1 MNDEKQKKL
10 EKNTRNL
17 LETLGEDPN
26 REGLINT
33 PKRVAKAWQFLTK
46 GYTEDLDKLINNAIF
61 EGESK
66 DMVIVKN
73 IEFYS
78 LCEHHMIPFYGK
90 AHIGYIPDGKIIGL
104 SKLARIT
111 DLFSQRLQVQERL
124 TDEIK
129 DCIQETLN
137 PKGVAVVIEAQHLC
151 MQMRGVQKQHSSTT
165 TSAFSGILLKDDK
178 TYPWICIKKEPF
190 PRVFYTRR
198 VIKDGSEYF
207 GPYTNMKTV
216 MTLLGLV
223 RSLYPLRSLSLI
235 HI

>member
-1 MNDEKQKKL
+1 MNDDKRKKL
-10 EKNTRNL
+10 EANTKNL
-17 LETLGEDPN
+17 LELLGEDPS

-33 PKRVAKAWQFLTK
+33 PKRVAKAWDFLTK
-46 GYTEDLDKLINNAIF
+46 GYSENLDELINNAIF

-124 TDEIK
+124 TTQIAQ
-129 DCIQETLN
+129 CLQEVLN
-137 PKGVAVVIEAQHLC
+137 PRGVAVVLEGKHFC
-151 MQMRGVQKQHSSTT
+151 MLSRGVQKQNSIASS
-165 TSAFSGILLKDDK
+165 SSMLGIFREKESTRNEFLK
-178 TYPWICIKKEPF
+178 
-190 PRVFYTRR
+190 
-198 VIKDGSEYF
+198 
-207 GPYTNMKTV
+207 
-216 MTLLGLV
+216 
-223 RSLYPLRSLSLI
+223 LI
-235 HI
+235 EMNNI

>member
-10 EKNTRNL
+10 EKNTRDL
-17 LETLGEDPN
+17 LELIGEDPN

-33 PKRVAKAWQFLTK
+33 PKRVAKAWNFLTK
-46 GYTEDLDKLINNAIF
+46 GYKEDLDALINNAIF

-111 DLFSQRLQVQERL
+111 DLFAQRLQVQERL
-124 TDEIK
+124 TGQIAQCLQDV
-129 DCIQETLN
+129 LN
-137 PKGVAVVIEAQHLC
+137 PRGVAVVLEGKHFC
-151 MQMRGVQKQHSSTT
+151 MLSRGVQKQNSIATSS
-165 TSAFSGILLKDDK
+165 SMLGIFREKESTRNEFLK
-178 TYPWICIKKEPF
+178 
-190 PRVFYTRR
+190 
-198 VIKDGSEYF
+198 
-207 GPYTNMKTV
+207 
-216 MTLLGLV
+216 
-223 RSLYPLRSLSLI
+223 LI
-235 HI
+235 EMNNI

>member
-1 MNDEKQKKL
+1 MNEDKRKKL
-10 EKNTRNL
+10 EANTKNL
-17 LETLGEDPN
+17 LELLGEDPS

-33 PKRVAKAWQFLTK
+33 PKRVAKAWDFLTK
-46 GYTEDLDKLINNAIF
+46 GYNENLDDLINNAIF

-124 TDEIK
+124 TNQIAQ
-129 DCIQETLN
+129 CLQEVLK
-137 PKGVAVVIEAQHLC
+137 PRGVAVVLEGKHFC
-151 MQMRGVQKQHSSTT
+151 MLSRGVQKQNSIATSS
-165 TSAFSGILLKDDK
+165 SMLGIFREKESTRNEFLK
-178 TYPWICIKKEPF
+178 
-190 PRVFYTRR
+190 
-198 VIKDGSEYF
+198 
-207 GPYTNMKTV
+207 
-216 MTLLGLV
+216 
-223 RSLYPLRSLSLI
+223 LI
-235 HI
+235 EMNNI

>member
-1 MNDEKQKKL
+1 MNNDKRKKL
-10 EKNTRNL
+10 EANTKNL
-17 LETLGEDPN
+17 LELLGEDSS

-33 PKRVAKAWQFLTK
+33 PKRVAKAWDFLTK
-46 GYTEDLDKLINNAIF
+46 GYTENLDELINNAIF

-124 TDEIK
+124 TKQIAQ
-129 DCIQETLN
+129 CLQEVLN
-137 PKGVAVVIEAQHLC
+137 PRGVAVVLEGKHFC
-151 MQMRGVQKQHSSTT
+151 MLSRGVQKQNSIATSS
-165 TSAFSGILLKDDK
+165 SMLGIFREKESTRNEFLK
-178 TYPWICIKKEPF
+178 
-190 PRVFYTRR
+190 
-198 VIKDGSEYF
+198 
-207 GPYTNMKTV
+207 
-216 MTLLGLV
+216 
-223 RSLYPLRSLSLI
+223 LI
-235 HI
+235 EMNNI

>member
-1 MNDEKQKKL
+1 MNKDKQKKL

-17 LETLGEDPN
+17 LELLGEDPN

-33 PKRVAKAWQFLTK
+33 PKRVAKAWEFLTK
-46 GYTEDLDKLINNAIF
+46 GYNEDLDKLINNAIF

-90 AHIGYIPDGKIIGL
+90 AHIGYIPNGKIIGL

-124 TDEIK
+124 TNQIAK
-129 DCIQETLN
+129 CLQEVLN
-137 PKGVAVVIEAQHLC
+137 PRGVAVVLEGKHFC
-151 MQMRGVQKQHSSTT
+151 MLSRGVQKQNSIATSS
-165 TSAFSGILLKDDK
+165 SMLGIFREKESTRNEFLK
-178 TYPWICIKKEPF
+178 
-190 PRVFYTRR
+190 
-198 VIKDGSEYF
+198 
-207 GPYTNMKTV
+207 
-216 MTLLGLV
+216 
-223 RSLYPLRSLSLI
+223 LI
-235 HI
+235 EMNNI

>member
-1 MNDEKQKKL
+1 LNKDKQKKL

-17 LETLGEDPN
+17 LELLGEDPN

-33 PKRVAKAWQFLTK
+33 PKRVAKAWEFLTK
-46 GYTEDLDKLINNAIF
+46 GYNEDLDKLINNAIF

-90 AHIGYIPDGKIIGL
+90 AHIGYIPNGKIIGL

-124 TDEIK
+124 TNQIAK
-129 DCIQETLN
+129 CLQEVLN
-137 PKGVAVVIEAQHLC
+137 PRGVAVVLEGKHFC
-151 MQMRGVQKQHSSTT
+151 MLSRGVQKQNSIATSS
-165 TSAFSGILLKDDK
+165 SMLGIFREKESTRNEFLK
-178 TYPWICIKKEPF
+178 
-190 PRVFYTRR
+190 
-198 VIKDGSEYF
+198 
-207 GPYTNMKTV
+207 
-216 MTLLGLV
+216 
-223 RSLYPLRSLSLI
+223 LI
-235 HI
+235 EMNNI

>member
-1 MNDEKQKKL
+1 MNDDKRKKL
-10 EKNTRNL
+10 EANTKNL
-17 LETLGEDPN
+17 LELLGEDPS

-33 PKRVAKAWQFLTK
+33 PKRVAKAWDFLTK
-46 GYTEDLDKLINNAIF
+46 GYSENLNELINNAIF

-124 TDEIK
+124 TNQIAL
-129 DCIQETLN
+129 CLQEVLN
-137 PKGVAVVIEAQHLC
+137 PRGVAVVLEGKHFC
-151 MQMRGVQKQHSSTT
+151 MLSRGVQKQNSIATSS
-165 TSAFSGILLKDDK
+165 SMLGIFREKESTRNEFLK
-178 TYPWICIKKEPF
+178 
-190 PRVFYTRR
+190 
-198 VIKDGSEYF
+198 
-207 GPYTNMKTV
+207 
-216 MTLLGLV
+216 
-223 RSLYPLRSLSLI
+223 LI
-235 HI
+235 EMNNI

>member
-10 EKNTRNL
+10 EKNTRDL
-17 LETLGEDPN
+17 LELIGEDPN

-33 PKRVAKAWQFLTK
+33 PKRVAKAWNFLTK
-46 GYTEDLDKLINNAIF
+46 GSKEDLDALINNAIF

-111 DLFSQRLQVQERL
+111 DLFAQRLQVQERL
-124 TDEIK
+124 TSQIAQCLQDV
-129 DCIQETLN
+129 LN
-137 PKGVAVVIEAQHLC
+137 PRGVAVVLEGKHFC
-151 MQMRGVQKQHSSTT
+151 MLSRGVQKQNSIATSS
-165 TSAFSGILLKDDK
+165 SMLGIFREKESTRNEFLK
-178 TYPWICIKKEPF
+178 
-190 PRVFYTRR
+190 
-198 VIKDGSEYF
+198 
-207 GPYTNMKTV
+207 
-216 MTLLGLV
+216 
-223 RSLYPLRSLSLI
+223 LI
-235 HI
+235 EMNNI

>member
-10 EKNTRNL
+10 EKNTRDL
-17 LETLGEDPN
+17 LELIGENPN

-33 PKRVAKAWQFLTK
+33 PKRVAKAWNFLTK
-46 GYTEDLDKLINNAIF
+46 GYKEDLDALINNAIF

-111 DLFSQRLQVQERL
+111 DLFAQRLQVQERL
-124 TDEIK
+124 TSQIAQCLQDV
-129 DCIQETLN
+129 LN
-137 PKGVAVVIEAQHLC
+137 PRGVAVVLEGKHFC
-151 MQMRGVQKQHSSTT
+151 MLSRGVQKQNSIATSS
-165 TSAFSGILLKDDK
+165 SMLGIFREKESTRNEFLK
-178 TYPWICIKKEPF
+178 
-190 PRVFYTRR
+190 
-198 VIKDGSEYF
+198 
-207 GPYTNMKTV
+207 
-216 MTLLGLV
+216 
-223 RSLYPLRSLSLI
+223 LI
-235 HI
+235 EMNNI